1 MSGVDPATMNWT
13 ISTLN
18 DLSGNSTSGRNDNG
32 ETVVTSTAGT
42 MATTPVQT
50 SNDVDTS
57 TWNLKHSVVALD
69 SVGNPVAAPTSMT
82 DVGRDTQ
89 TLLNG
94 VVTDSGGTETVT
106 DGQGN
111 PIQSDFDLWS
121 AQQKQLLLD
130 YQEKRGLAVGALLSA
145 TAAQEAYRKQW
156 FGVDFIFG
164 NATSN
169 QLAQDVQAAQAAVD
183 QLDAELA
190 EKFGFTASEV
200 RLRAG
205 DAARQWDYGTKFL
218 KALQY
223 GYTHGQFTG
232 EMKSQMDELMQTLQ
246 DPQAL
251 AQFILIMGGIAALKK
266 TACKAG
272 LTPVA
277 GALFTAK
284 EAADVILTLSALK
297 SELDGVTYESE
308 VANAAPQVTK
318 FMVELSK
325 QISFAE
331 LMKLLK
337 CFPAGTQ
344 VVVATEQIDGRWR
357 YRTVAIETLNAGDL
371 VLAREE
377 YGPQVKL
384 QRIEETFVRVSD
396 HLRVLEFRDATGRT
410 QTIKT
415 TDEHPFWSLDQARYV
430 LASELS
436 LGARVVGPNEE
447 TQTLIASNREEFD
460 RGILV
465 YNFRVAQYHTYYVS
479 EAVDATPLL
488 VHNARYKKSASN
500 EEASGG
506 TYKLKDDNDSV
517 KRTGTTKN
525 LKQREGQLNRHPE
538 TKDLN
543 FEVDRRS
550 DDYAGRRGREE
561 IIYRQ
566 HPEALKENGGLNKQR
581 AIDPKNPR
589 LEEYLRKGKKL

>member
-1 MSGVDPATMNWT
+1 M
-13 ISTLN
+13 
-18 DLSGNSTSGRNDNG
+18 
-32 ETVVTSTAGT
+32 
-42 MATTPVQT
+42 
-50 SNDVDTS
+50 
-57 TWNLKHSVVALD
+57 
-69 SVGNPVAAPTSMT
+69 
-82 DVGRDTQ
+82 
-89 TLLNG
+89 
-94 VVTDSGGTETVT
+94 T

-205 DAARQWDYGTKFL
+205 DAALQWDYGTKFL

-223 GYTHGQFTG
+223 GYTHGQFKG
-232 EMKSQMDELMQTLQ
+232 EMKSQIDELMQTLQ

-251 AQFILIMGGIAALKK
+251 AQFILIMGGVAALKK

-344 VVVATEQIDGRWR
+344 VVVATEQVDGRWQ

-396 HLRVLEFRDATGRT
+396 HLRVLEFRDSAGRT
-410 QTIKT
+410 QIIKT
-415 TDEHPFWSLDQARYV
+415 TDEHPFWSHDQARYI
-430 LASELS
+430 LASELTI
-436 LGARVVGPNEE
+436 GTTVAGPNEE
-447 TQTLIASNREEFD
+447 VQTLIASNHEFD
-460 RGILV
+460 RGVLV
-465 YNFRVAQYHTYYVS
+465 YNFRVAEYQTYYVS
-479 EAVDATPLL
+479 ETVDATPLL
-488 VHNARYKKSASN
+488 VHNARYKTLASN
-500 EEASGG
+500 EEAKGG
-506 TYKLKDDNDSV
+506 TYKLIDSNRKV
-517 KRTGTTKN
+517 KRTG
-525 LKQREGQLNRHPE
+525 H
-538 TKDLN
+538 TKDLKRRKDEHGRN
-543 FEVDRRS
+543 PETIDLKFKIDRRS
-550 DDYAGRRGREE
+550 DDYAARRGREE
-561 IIYRQ
+561 IIYNQ
-566 HPEALKENGGLNKQR
+566 HPEALKETGGLNKQR
-581 AIDPKNPR
+581 PINPKNPEIDKYR
-589 LEEYLRKGKKL
+589 REGKKL